1 MTSSSADR
9 PPAAESREEDA
20 ASSEEVR
27 VTDKRRIDPE
37 TGKVRAPAPT
47 PATDAAVGDAQ
58 SSDAPTA
65 APASASVGAGAP
77 ASEADG
83 ADEALSEWSADARV
97 AELTAD
103 LQRVSA
109 EYANYRKRVERD
121 RAAVRELTTVSLLV
135 ELLPILDDIERAREH
150 EELTGT
156 FKAVGDG
163 LEAKLAG
170 LGLESFGTVGDLFDP
185 EIHEALTHHEGEG
198 LDAPICSQIYQ
209 PGFRYRDRVVRP
221 ARVAV
226 TE

>member
-1 MTSSSADR
+1 MTGSSADR
-9 PPAAESREEDA
+9 PREDESP
-20 ASSEEVR
+20 EEVR
-27 VTDKRRIDPE
+27 VTDKRRIDPQ
-37 TGKVRAPAPT
+37 TGQVRAPAPT
-47 PATDAAVGDAQ
+47 PATDRAASDAQ
-58 SSDAPTA
+58 SFDATTA
-65 APASASVGAGAP
+65 SPASASVEAGAP
-77 ASEADG
+77 ASDADG

-109 EYANYRKRVERD
+109 EYANYRKRVDRD
-121 RAAVRELTTVSLLV
+121 RAAVRELTVVSLLV
-135 ELLPILDDIERAREH
+135 ELLPVLDDIERAREH

-163 LEAKLAG
+163 LEAKLAS